1 MREGE
6 KDWLMRKLR
15 RERWN
20 KQREREEKGKYCG
33 TAGDGLSENARS
45 WVPVPSPG
53 SFGRL
58 LKYKLTSLATESKD
72 NRAKNARV

>member
-20 KQREREEKGKYCG
+20 KQREREENGKVLWHRG
-33 TAGDGLSENARS
+33 RRIVRKSRS

>member
-1 MREGE
+1 M
-6 KDWLMRKLR
+6 
-15 RERWN
+15 
-20 KQREREEKGKYCG
+20 GKYCG
-33 TAGDGLSENARS
+33 TAVEGLSENARS